1 MCYNLAS
8 FFRFVSIWL
17 VSLDKVFVVF
27 VNPRR
32 KTFSFLFSSLLNVRQ
47 FPNLLLGQ
55 LKHAV
60 EEKCND
66 VWIICFALL

>member
-1 MCYNLAS
+1 
-8 FFRFVSIWL
+8 
-17 VSLDKVFVVF
+17 
-27 VNPRR
+27 
-32 KTFSFLFSSLLNVRQ
+32 LFSSLLNVRQ